1 MKVAAQRRSLVIIWI
16 TIFIDLMGL
25 TIIIPF
31 VNDFVDELGGDEQ
44 TVGLLLGS
52 YAAMQLFFAPVW
64 GRISDRSGRRFPSGA
79 RCRSSTSDAFSSP
92 WAAAW

>member
-1 MKVAAQRRSLVIIWI
+1 MKVAAQRRSLIIIWI
-16 TIFIDLMGL
+16 TILIDLMGL

-31 VNDFVDELGGDEQ
+31 VNDFVDELGGDEL

-64 GRISDRSGRRFPSGA
+64 GRISDRSGRRFPSSA

-92 WAAAW
+92 WAVAW